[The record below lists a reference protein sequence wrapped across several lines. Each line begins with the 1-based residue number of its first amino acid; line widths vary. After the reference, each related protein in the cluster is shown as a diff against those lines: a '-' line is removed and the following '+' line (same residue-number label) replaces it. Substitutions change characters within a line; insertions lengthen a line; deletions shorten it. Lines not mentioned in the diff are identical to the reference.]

1 MSKMTECKTCG
12 NQIASNAKAC
22 PNCGAKIKKPIYK
35 KWWFWFLIVVILLVL
50 VTNISSGSDDNDD
63 AQTTTTP
70 TSSTETTAPA
80 KKELWVKE
88 YYVDEFNQETDEWY
102 IINKTPFVGT
112 FSNSATT
119 DSGLTAEILVDAENT
134 AIVLYEYTRSMVK
147 NSYSDA
153 NEYTIVMKAQN
164 GEKHEM
170 KGYMYSDGDRIII
183 DSKDQQ
189 IVKNALKG
197 KENVSFYIYDTDR
210 SVTNYLFVAIPSNF
224 AELVK

>member
-12 NQIASNAKAC
+12 NQIATNAKAC

-50 VTNISSGSDDNDD
+50 ITNISSGSDDNDD

-70 TSSTETTAPA
+70 TSSSETTTAA
-80 KKELWVKE
+80 KSELWVKK
-88 YYVDEFNQETDEWY
+88 YYVDEFNQETSEWY
-102 IINKTPFVGT
+102 IVNKTPFVGT

-119 DSGLTAEILVDAENT
+119 DSGLTAEILVDAEDT

-153 NEYTIVMKAQN
+153 NEYTIVMKTQS
-164 GEKHEM
+164 GTKQELT
-170 KGYMYSDGDRIII
+170 GYMYPDGDRIII
-183 DSKDQQ
+183 DSADQQ
-189 IVKNALKG
+189 KVKNALKG
-197 KENVSFYIYDTDR
+197 KEFVSFYIYDTDR
-210 SVTNYLFVAIPSNF
+210 SVTNYLFSAIPSIF